1 MISRIIGKLKQAQ
14 QEAAVHA
21 VAYPPSEDKNID
33 FLYGQRVG
41 YYAGLERALVEIEKL
56 LSEQDEKDNN
66 L

>member
-1 MISRIIGKLKQAQ
+1 MISHIIGKIKQVQ
-14 QEAAVHA
+14 QEIAVNA
-21 VAYPPSEDKNID
+21 VAYPPSEGKNIE

-56 LSEQDEKDNN
+56 LSDQDEKDNN

>member
-1 MISRIIGKLKQAQ
+1 MISQIIGKIKQVQ
-14 QEAAVHA
+14 QEIAVNA
-21 VAYPPSEDKNID
+21 VAYPPSEGKNIE

-56 LSEQDEKDNN
+56 LSDQDEKDNN